1 MQKELSKFSLNYLKT
16 PLIDLEEFKKQ
27 YSNID
32 KQFLEKE
39 DIEVNY
45 QPFNIEKLQTY
56 NPIYAE
62 FFEMNEN
69 NYSKISMNHKHVI
82 VNLNT
87 IQNVSTNEKIKKDIF
102 IKFSPLLDPLRYMIG
117 KYEIENCKTR
127 TLPSI
132 FSSEAI
138 CLPKLLSYNNA
149 SYTDCFFFFDK
160 QGFK

>member
-1 MQKELSKFSLNYLKT
+1 MKI

-32 KQFLEKE
+32 KEFLEKE

-45 QPFNIEKLQTY
+45 QPFNIENLQTY

-69 NYSKISMNHKHVI
+69 NYSKISMNHKHAI

-87 IQNVSTNEKIKKDIF
+87 IRNVSTNETINKDIF

-117 KYEIENCKTR
+117 KYEIENSKTR
-127 TLPSI
+127 ALNKKLEKHCAATTPSDPAVWAW
-132 FSSEAI
+132 FQ
-138 CLPKLLSYNNA
+138 A
-149 SYTDCFFFFDK
+149 SC
-160 QGFK
+160 Q